1 VEPGTLLALRLGE
14 AEKAL
19 MTGELDRTLI
29 EAEELLDEDPS
40 HKKALELVSQAALG
54 MGDIVMAL
62 EALNRFIELHTPD
75 ARMLHA
81 LAVARFQSV
90 DYPGALVAA
99 EQATTLDRTLTAAWY
114 YQGLALERLGRLED
128 ASACFSKASAL
139 DPENFPIHP
148 GWSQLDWSAMLE
160 DAIDRLPQPIQV
172 FCDGLDIRFVDFPA
186 IEDLLESYPPLSP
199 FTDALYRGTPPPEG
213 DPWVSR
219 PEYINL
225 FKGNLSRP
233 SQDIEAITK
242 RISEAVIHESMH
254 WLGIADLPT

>member
-1 VEPGTLLALRLGE
+1 LRLGE

-19 MTGELDRTLI
+19 VNGELDRALI

-54 MGDIVMAL
+54 MGDVIMAL
-62 EALNRFIELHTPD
+62 EALNRFIDLHTPD

-99 EQATTLDRTLTAAWY
+99 EQAASLDRTLTAAWY

-128 ASACFSKASAL
+128 ATRCFSQASEL
-139 DPENFPIHP
+139 EPENFPIHP
-148 GWSQLDWSAMLE
+148 GWDHFDWSEMLE
-160 DAIDRLPQPIQV
+160 NALDTLPQPIQV
-172 FCDGLDIRFVDFPA
+172 FCDGLDIRFADFPA
-186 IEDLLESYPPLSP
+186 VEDLLENYPPLSP
-199 FTDALYRGTPPPEG
+199 FTDALYRGTPPQDG

-219 PEYINL
+219 PERISL

-233 SQDIEAITK
+233 SQDLEAIVK
-242 RISEAVIHESMH
+242 RIAEAVIHESLH
-254 WLGIADLPT
+254 WLGLAELPT